1 MNLLEEYRQIAK
13 QIVATIAEERQ
24 PKAEQDVTVE
34 GLIDEQHD
42 NYMVLSIGWE
52 GTKRIQN
59 MVAYVRLRSGKFWI
73 EEDWTEEGIVSYL
86 EDVGIPNEHIVLS
99 FNPPALRELMESAA
113 G

>member
-1 MNLLEEYRQIAK
+1 MNQLEQYRQIAR
-13 QIVATIAEERQ
+13 QIMAAIAEERH
-24 PKAEQDVTVE
+24 PKSDQDINIE
-34 GLIDEQHD
+34 LLIDEQHD

-59 MVAYVRLRSGKFWI
+59 MVAFVRLRNGKFWI

-86 EDVGIPNEHIVLS
+86 EEASIPNEHIVLS
-99 FNPPALRELMESAA
+99 FNPPTLRELTEYAA